1 MADLSYS
8 FQTVSDYSLK
18 NTVFIEELGFDVF
31 EISVLRIARYFC
43 EAFDQPMRQTWK
55 LAFLEAEKIFPAPF
69 GATIAN
75 AISIAID
82 MVCLGR
88 KRNFCYFQ
96 VNSLQA
102 NNVMTDEERY
112 FLMTLHQIRR
122 GKKSAARSYAMIVCE
137 GPHSEGFL
145 AAMERLAII
154 TGDVESPIFK

>member
-18 NTVFIEELGFDVF
+18 NTAFIEELGFDVF

-55 LAFLEAEKIFPAPF
+55 PAFREAEKIFPAPF

-96 VNSLQA
+96 AVSYTHL
-102 NNVMTDEERY
+102 
-112 FLMTLHQIRR
+112 TLPTNRE
-122 GKKSAARSYAMIVCE
+122 V
-137 GPHSEGFL
+137 
-145 AAMERLAII
+145 
-154 TGDVESPIFK
+154 